1 MSVQEQLEKTMTSSF
16 YANPSYMNGGSFTI
30 YSGSRRQRGGGFL
43 GSLRSV
49 MKPVGQNIIKG
60 VKAIARN
67 KAVQD
72 IAKAAAQTGTQ
83 LLANVAV
90 DALHGQDIRDSFSN
104 RGKQAALNILTG
116 DNDSPPS
123 KKRKMIVNNNSS
135 YVNTQEAPSR
145 KLKQKKGKTIV
156 RKNYRRQKRLSRA
169 ELNRKD
175 LF

>member
-1 MSVQEQLEKTMTSSF
+1 
-16 YANPSYMNGGSFTI
+16 MNGGSFTI

-43 GSLRSV
+43 GSLRNV
-49 MKPVGQNIIKG
+49 MKPVGQNLIRG
-60 VKAIARN
+60 VKAIAKN

-90 DALHGQDIRDSFSN
+90 DALHGQNIRDSFTN
-104 RGKQAALNILTG
+104 RGKQAALNLLSG
-116 DNDSPPS
+116 ENDSPPK
-123 KKRKMIVNNNSS
+123 KKRKVIVNDNSS
-135 YVNTQEAPSR
+135 YVNTKKSSSQ
-145 KLKQKKGKTIV
+145 KLKQKNRPTVV
-156 RKNYRRQKRLSRA
+156 RKNHRRVKRLSRA